1 MSGGAVVDR
10 IVEGFNRRDLEAFA
24 SGYAE
29 EIVIEDARGAVLVRG
44 ADALRARYRSMFAAS
59 PGLACVVL
67 SRVCVGEYVIDE
79 ERISGRSTEPE
90 RLVVVYHLAGGL
102 VDHERIVR

>member
-1 MSGGAVVDR
+1 
-10 IVEGFNRRDLEAFA
+10 
-24 SGYAE
+24 
-29 EIVIEDARGAVLVRG
+29 
-44 ADALRARYRSMFAAS
+44 MFAAS